1 MERVLYRLENAFIMV
16 VAFYVFLIYGT
27 TWTGFL
33 FFLAIPKLLHLL
45 PASWLR
51 NKACEWVHR
60 VVVSLLHSYSI
71 ALVVALFTFLF
82 MDLVLWSLLG
92 WIIHIAID
100 RVIKYREKDVPHP
113 LFEVRG

>member
-1 MERVLYRLENAFIMV
+1 MERILYRIENAFIMV

-33 FFLAIPKLLHLL
+33 IFLALPKLLHLL
-45 PASWLR
+45 PSAWLK
-51 NKACEWVHR
+51 NKVYELVHR
-60 VVVSLLHSYSI
+60 TLVSLLHSYSI
-71 ALVVALFTFLF
+71 AVIVALFTFLF
-82 MDLVLWSLLG
+82 LDLVLWSILG

-113 LFEVRG
+113 LFQTRG